1 MGSDCRRSL
10 LNFRLVAP
18 AACIRER
25 IRILGCQPL
34 DRSLVDCTNRQCR
47 DQLANPKR
55 SRCVMFRGL
64 FTDVLFRSANT
75 GSRDASAEAEAARL
89 LNAALTSNQIAPADQ
104 AYLSRLVASRT
115 GLSQVEADKRV
126 SDTLLRAREFLDT
139 MRKST
144 AYLLLRVFL
153 GFVMGAFNASFA
165 ATIGGRQRDHVRT
178 V

>member
-1 MGSDCRRSL
+1 M
-10 LNFRLVAP
+10 
-18 AACIRER
+18 
-25 IRILGCQPL
+25 
-34 DRSLVDCTNRQCR
+34 
-47 DQLANPKR
+47 
-55 SRCVMFRGL
+55 
-64 FTDVLFRSANT
+64 
-75 GSRDASAEAEAARL
+75 
-89 LNAALTSNQIAPADQ
+89 NAALTSNQIAPADQ